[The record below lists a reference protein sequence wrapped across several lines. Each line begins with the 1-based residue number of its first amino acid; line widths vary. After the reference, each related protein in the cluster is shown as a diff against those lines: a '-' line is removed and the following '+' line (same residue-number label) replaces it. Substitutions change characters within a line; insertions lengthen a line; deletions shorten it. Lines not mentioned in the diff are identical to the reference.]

1 MPTTRLVSRL
11 CSGVRL
17 LTNGML
23 TNSAASSRLVE
34 NLPLINSN
42 DYLWCVKWQR
52 DIFVVALVSNQ
63 WKIAI
68 LTCKFS
74 TKCLRVEIFSTF

>member
-11 CSGVRL
+11 WSGVRL

-23 TNSAASSRLVE
+23 TNSVASSRLVA

-52 DIFVVALVSNQ
+52 DIFVVALVSKARIKREKTALDGVARNLCQ
-63 WKIAI
+63 
-68 LTCKFS
+68 
-74 TKCLRVEIFSTF
+74 